1 MSDLIGKVAVITGVG
16 RPRGIGRGCALRLA
30 REGAD
35 IVISDVC
42 RRYEGD
48 LAFYNVGD
56 WEQLQKVVGEIEA
69 LGRRARAF
77 KVDVTEKDEVQEMVD
92 GTLKEFGHIDILVN
106 NAGSGVGVGP
116 FLSISEAAWDKTFAV
131 NAKGTYLCCQAVLP
145 SMIERKQGK
154 IVNIAS
160 TAGLRGS
167 AHYGAYCAS
176 KFAVVGLTQVLAAE
190 FAQFNINVNCVCPC
204 MVETDM
210 GFDEYEFLSFV
221 RGGTP
226 EEARQAVIDMIP
238 LGRAA
243 VADDIANVVS
253 FLVSEQAN
261 YMVGQAV
268 AVTGGME
275 FSH

>member
-1 MSDLIGKVAVITGVG
+1 MSELAGKVAIITGVG

-56 WEQLQKVVGEIEA
+56 WEQLQKVVDEIKA
-69 LGRRARAF
+69 LGRRALAF
-77 KVDVTEKDEVQEMVD
+77 KVDVTSRDEIQDMVD

-145 SMIERKQGK
+145 TMIERGQGK

-160 TAGLRGS
+160 TAGLQGS

-221 RGGTP
+221 RGGTV

-238 LGRAA
+238 LGHAA
-243 VADDIANVVS
+243 VADDIANVIS
-253 FLVSEQAN
+253 FLVSERAN
-261 YMVGQAV
+261 YMVGQSV

-275 FSH
+275 FRH